1 MTQWSWQCQIGLF
14 PWRTTVL
21 VAPRH
26 SLLSAKANSE
36 DVVLHEPTNNINK
49 IIIDYRLTTIIPG
62 TLFGKSMRPL
72 CT

>member
-1 MTQWSWQCQIGLF
+1 M
-14 PWRTTVL
+14 L

-49 IIIDYRLTTIIPG
+49 NMIDYRLTTIIPG